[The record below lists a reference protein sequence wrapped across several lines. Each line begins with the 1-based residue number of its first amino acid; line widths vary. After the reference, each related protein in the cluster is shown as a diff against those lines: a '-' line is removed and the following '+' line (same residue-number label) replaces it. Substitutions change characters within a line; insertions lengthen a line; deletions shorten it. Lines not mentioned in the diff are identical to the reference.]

1 MNLQICMIMFISV
14 IKTKGGMSSKQN
26 ETLDLIHQLQSIREY
41 ETKEIAQGDL
51 ESILQA
57 AVRAANASAR
67 QSYSIIV
74 VREREHLKKYFYG
87 ADKAL
92 IICVDYN
99 RLIKCAEHLAHPYD
113 YYNLLGFITG
123 STDAI
128 LLAQTAVIAAK
139 SLGIDSLFTNSLHR
153 ASFDEIQKEFN
164 LPKKHCFPLI
174 SICLGYRKSD
184 PEFKKGRLSGPGV
197 IHYDHYHEL
206 TSSETENLIAEF
218 DDPIKHLGLNYDHEF
233 PHYLDWFF
241 LKWSQNRYGDEKGK
255 NMTKLLQDLG
265 FIPE

>member
-1 MNLQICMIMFISV
+1 MTLY
-14 IKTKGGMSSKQN
+14 QN
-26 ETLDLIHQLQSIREY
+26 ETLDLIHHLQSIKEY
-41 ETKEIAQGDL
+41 EPKEISSNDL

-74 VREREHLKKYFYG
+74 VRDKERLNKYFYG

-99 RLIKCAEHLAHPYD
+99 RLIKVAEHMGHTYD
-113 YYNLLGFITG
+113 YYNMFGFITG

-128 LLAQTAVIAAK
+128 LVAQTAVIAAK
-139 SLGIDSLFTNSLHR
+139 SLGIDSLFTNCLHR
-153 ASFDEIQKEFN
+153 APFDEVQKEFN

-184 PEFKKGRLSGPGV
+184 PAVKKGRLSGSSV
-197 IHYDHYHEL
+197 IHYDQYHTL
-206 TSSETENLIAEF
+206 TDQEAEDLVAEY
-218 DDPIKHLGLNYDHEF
+218 DDQEKHLGLTYKYEM
-233 PHYLDWFF
+233 PHYLDWFY
-241 LKWSQNRYGDEKGK
+241 LKWSQNRYGVEKGK
-255 NMTKLLQDLG
+255 KMAELLGNMD
-265 FIPE
+265 FIREERIA